1 MAGPF
6 LPLAGYGDGLDDGS
20 EFAAANAGIKP
31 KGWTDAALTRDSA
44 EVSSYDQSNPTGA
57 VPRQLV
63 KSFVGEEGAAPAGD
77 GINVH
82 PGGGNS
88 SEFNDEF
95 GDETV
100 NRAKT
105 TEDIFRYLPQQGRGQ
120 GAVFQGEGENFLP
133 IGGPEG
139 KASFDRAYVSGPRK
153 LAQAMEDSGEAQVA
167 RADAMSA
174 HYGQEAQREKD
185 AMAAMQARRQQ
196 DLQELQ
202 VRQQNLDA
210 TVQAY
215 SNDLQD
221 QGKFWRNPGNIVSA
235 VAFSLMPIFS
245 NDPAIGIKLIN
256 QAVDRDMANRQHE
269 ANMHL
274 GELRSNLAG
283 YHKLAGDRQAGDLL
297 AQSEAHRI
305 AAIEVERIAQSF
317 ESPIAKARAMAI
329 VQDQN
334 VRSEVARQQ
343 AYKRDV
349 YNPVRAVQ
357 PGADAKW
364 RGPGKAGVQG
374 AWKEFDLPGKD
385 WSGAAVNG
393 VIAGTPSVASSG
405 KPSPGGAYVEYQ
417 KSQLASKPSAVA
429 EAALELPHGP
439 QTKAS
444 LTDMFERMVAK
455 RAAAL
460 TNINSPNYAKE
471 YNEHVDKLRTAADV
485 GVAEIAKAAQ
495 PFRVGIAVTTRM
507 QRDMDIIENEC
518 KKAGVNPNKFLGDL
532 RNLTGAP
539 LAARI
544 NDLRSRY
551 SSPDGQHDQERL
563 AMLQASERF
572 HSTLA
577 GQVVDYYHDMAGA
590 AQNAKELENLA
601 VVISGHS
608 SWEKI
613 RTFVH
618 NRSQD
623 FSARLQ
629 GAITHSPDPI
639 SATLYM
645 AQYGNGKSAAT
656 RLPSS
661 GIAPPARKSPE
672 SFQRGPMPQERGGTS
687 ALNPTNRARGV
698 SE

>member
-1 MAGPF
+1 MGGPF
-6 LPLAGYGDGLDDGS
+6 IPRIHSYGDGPDDGS
-20 EFAAANAGIKP
+20 EIAADLAVQPGVDPNSAP
-31 KGWTDAALTRDSA
+31 AREAYSTALS
-44 EVSSYDQSNPTGA
+44 PT
-57 VPRQLV
+57 
-63 KSFVGEEGAAPAGD
+63 AAPEPTVDPYAEQP
-77 GINVH
+77 GIH

-88 SEFNDEF
+88 SAFNDEF
-95 GDETV
+95 GDGTV
-100 NRAKT
+100 NRART
-105 TEDIFRYLPQQGRGQ
+105 SEDIFKYLPQTGRNQG
-120 GAVFQGEGENFLP
+120 VFQGEGEDYLP

-139 KASFDRAYVSGPRK
+139 KSSFDRAYVSGPAK
-153 LAQAMEDSGEAQVA
+153 LSQAMADSGEAQVG
-167 RADAMSA
+167 RAKALEA
-174 HYGQEAQREKD
+174 HYTQEVTREKD
-185 AMAAMQARRQQ
+185 AMAQMQARRQA
-196 DLQELQ
+196 DIQELQ
-202 VRQQNLDA
+202 TRQQNLDA

-269 ANMHL
+269 ASMHL

-297 AQSEAHRI
+297 AQSEAHRV

-349 YNPVRAVQ
+349 YNPVRSVQ

-364 RGPGKAGVQG
+364 RAPGKAGVEG
-374 AWKEFDLPGKD
+374 AWKEYDLPGKD
-385 WSGAAVNG
+385 WKGAAVNG
-393 VIAGTPSVASSG
+393 VIAGTPSTASDG
-405 KPSPGGAYVEYQ
+405 KPTPGGAYAVYQ
-417 KSQLASKPSAVA
+417 RSQLASKPSVVA
-429 EAALELPHGP
+429 QAALDMPDTPEGKKGLNE
-439 QTKAS
+439 
-444 LTDMFERMVAK
+444 MFERIVAK
-455 RAAAL
+455 RAAAI
-460 TNINSPNYAKE
+460 TNINSPNWQKE
-471 YNEHVDKLRTAADV
+471 YNEHVDKLRTAADA

-495 PFRVGIAVTTRM
+495 PFRVGVAVTTRM

-518 KKAGVNPNKFLGDL
+518 RRAGVDPNKFLGDL
-532 RNLTGAP
+532 RTLTGGP
-539 LAARI
+539 LANRI

-551 SSPDGQHDQERL
+551 VTPDGQHDQERL
-563 AMLQASERF
+563 AMLRASERF
-572 HSTLA
+572 HATLA
-577 GQVVDYYHDMAGA
+577 GQVVHYYHDMAGA

-601 VVISGHS
+601 QVISAQA

-613 RTFVH
+613 RTFVQ
-618 NRSQD
+618 NQSQD
-623 FSARLQ
+623 YSSQLH
-629 GAITHSPDPI
+629 GAIAHAPDPI

-645 AQYGNGKSAAT
+645 AQYGNGKSVANP
-656 RLPSS
+656 LPST
-661 GIAPPARKSPE
+661 GIAPPATRQPG
-672 SFQRGPMPQERGGTS
+672 QIHRGGMPQERGGTN
-687 ALNPTNRARGV
+687 ALNPANRTRGV